1 MDLSIISI
9 FSLEEKYILHSHF
22 QALEASC
29 DLLDYEIILVNN
41 SQEKLDFLKETF
53 KNVRILNNK
62 RNVGVAK
69 ARNQGAGKARANT
82 MFFIDLD
89 IIVKNETI
97 KRMYSYLC
105 NNPEVH
111 GLAPKLIL
119 PDGELQYNFGPLPS
133 LTYPVCEILCI
144 SINKHKKAEA
154 GIYPFLGFGCL
165 MLRRDAWLKVG
176 RFDENFFYGFEDT
189 DWCNRAQ
196 SRDIKLLYYPE
207 LHVLHLLHQSVK
219 GSGGRQ
225 VDFYIGEVYY
235 YKKHHGKF
243 LGVLVKISIII
254 FSSLRLI
261 FSFFKPQRKA
271 STRHLLIRLIKSLI
285 EI

>member
-9 FSLEEKYILHSHF
+9 FSMEEKYILHSHLR
-22 QALEASC
+22 ALEASC

-41 SQEKLDFLKETF
+41 SNEKLNFLMETF
-53 KNVRILNNK
+53 KNVSILNNK

-82 MFFIDLD
+82 IFFIDLD
-89 IIVKNETI
+89 IIVQKETI

-133 LTYPVCEILCI
+133 LIYPACEIFCI
-144 SINKHKKAEA
+144 SINKRRKAEA
-154 GIYPFLGFGCL
+154 GLYPFLGFGCL
-165 MLRRDAWLKVG
+165 MLRRDAWLKTG
-176 RFDENFFYGFEDT
+176 GFDEKFFYGFEDT

-196 SRDIKLLYYPE
+196 SKGIKLLYYPK

-225 VDFYIGEVYY
+225 VDFYISEVYY

-243 LGVLVKISIII
+243 LGVLVKFFIII
-254 FSSLRLI
+254 FSLLRLI
-261 FSFFKPQRKA
+261 ISFFKPQRTA
-271 STRHLLIRLIKSLI
+271 STRHLLKRLIKNLI
-285 EI
+285 KI